1 MQGCVVSRAV
11 GPSELPNQEISAA
24 TGHRMDWSG
33 LRFAVSHVLAI
44 GLVLGGT
51 PSAEAQLRPEPDAIK
66 LAPRELIDRLRDS
79 PTDYFRFVNR
89 PWIARVCDVFAE
101 DLVNLPTVRLHG
113 DAHLEQFAVTK
124 DDWGLDDF
132 DDSARGPALVD
143 LVRFLGSI
151 DLAMRRRGWSRN
163 REALFDRFFAGY
175 RRGLAEPDYRSAQ
188 PAIVGRLRAQAPRSR
203 AAFLAWGQAQMKPM
217 DETATKAVVA
227 GMDAIARVVYAERPD
242 LPPGYLTVVRA
253 GWLRM
258 GVGSALGDKVLIRI
272 HGPSAE
278 PDDDELVEA
287 KELKQLG
294 GLRCLEAPP
303 ATQPTLR
310 VIVGARQMG
319 RLRYNIL
326 AAGPELVI
334 PEIVVGGKE
343 LRDWW
348 IRSWD
353 WSYRELHVGDLRSVQ
368 ELEEIV
374 YDAGVQLGGGAL
386 RELAGAQAYSGQQ
399 RELEFLARLERR
411 IRDETSRLVEELFL
425 GWKGLGVR

>member
-1 MQGCVVSRAV
+1 
-11 GPSELPNQEISAA
+11 
-24 TGHRMDWSG
+24 MDLNR
-33 LRFAVSHVLAI
+33 LRFPLGQALAISLVLA
-44 GLVLGGT
+44 GT
-51 PSAEAQLRPEPDAIK
+51 PSAQLRPEPGAIA
-66 LAPRELIDRLRDS
+66 LAPPELTDRLRAN
-79 PTDYFRFVNR
+79 PMDYFRFVNR

-151 DLAMRRRGWSRN
+151 DLAMRRRGWTRN

-188 PAIVGRLRAQAPRSR
+188 PAIVRRLRAQAPRSR
-203 AAFLAWGQAQMKPM
+203 AAFLTWGQAQMKPM
-217 DETATKAVVA
+217 DGAATKAVVA
-227 GMDAIARVVYAERPD
+227 GMDAIARIVYAERPD

-310 VIVGARQMG
+310 VIVGARQVG

-334 PEIVVGGKE
+334 PEIVVQGKE

-353 WSYRELHVGDLRSVQ
+353 WSYRELHVDDLQSVQ

-386 RELAGAQAYSGQQ
+386 RDETGLQGDVDRRRALGA
-399 RELEFLARLERR
+399 LARLELR
-411 IRDETSRLVEELFL
+411 IRDETSRLIEELLL